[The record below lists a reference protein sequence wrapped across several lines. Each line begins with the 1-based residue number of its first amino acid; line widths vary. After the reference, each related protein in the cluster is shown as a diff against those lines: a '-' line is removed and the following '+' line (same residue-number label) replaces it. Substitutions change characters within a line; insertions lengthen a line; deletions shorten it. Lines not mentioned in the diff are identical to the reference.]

1 MPQAVNYPAS
11 GFQLIPKLC
20 LMAAEGCRLD
30 IQCTTDTMPP
40 RFLDPEKVRRLAA
53 RALYDGAR
61 PTGIISGEWDISG
74 SCENPK
80 LVTLAGRPSAQAAS
94 VREPY
99 QRVVPDGYGGEVVK
113 TFYDS
118 RIVQS
123 KYVHIGTYGAD
134 VIYAETGKPVR
145 TPHSYYLD
153 VWTRC
158 RKCAKCLA
166 YRSWVW
172 RNRATVECHS
182 ATRTWF
188 ATLTLSPANHVRYG
202 FQAGLKVAKRRG
214 DDFDALPESEQ
225 FALRNQEISKEI
237 TKWLK
242 RVRKYSGAPF
252 KYLLVTEA
260 HKSGLPHYHLLIH
273 EQCAERPLRHAMLSD
288 QWRLGFSKFKL
299 VDDPKAATYV
309 TKYLSKSAI
318 ARVRASLRYGQTP

>member
-1 MPQAVNYPAS
+1 
-11 GFQLIPKLC
+11 
-20 LMAAEGCRLD
+20 
-30 IQCTTDTMPP
+30 MPP
-40 RFLDPEKVRRLAA
+40 RLLDNSTVRRTMAN
-53 RALYDGAR
+53 ALSRGAEQ
-61 PTGIISGEWDISG
+61 TGIISGEWNIAG
-74 SCENPK
+74 SCENPV
-80 LVTLAGRPSAQAAS
+80 LVTLAGRPSGRAG
-94 VREPY
+94 VVTEPY
-99 QRVVPDGYGGEVVK
+99 KRVVDDGYGNEVVK
-113 TFYDS
+113 TFTD
-118 RIVQS
+118 RRVVQE

-134 VIYAETGKPVR
+134 VVYAATDKPVR

-158 RKCAKCLA
+158 RKCRKCLG

-182 ATRTWF
+182 AARTWF
-188 ATLTLSPANHVRYG
+188 ATLTLTPANQSR
-202 FQAGLKVAKRRG
+202 FGLMASIKVAKRRME
-214 DDFDALPESEQ
+214 DFDALPDSEQ
-225 FALRNQEISKEI
+225 FSLRSAEISKEI

-299 VDDPKAATYV
+299 IDDPKAATYV
-309 TKYLSKSAI
+309 TKYLSKSSL
-318 ARVRASLRYGQTP
+318 ARVRASLNYGKYDL